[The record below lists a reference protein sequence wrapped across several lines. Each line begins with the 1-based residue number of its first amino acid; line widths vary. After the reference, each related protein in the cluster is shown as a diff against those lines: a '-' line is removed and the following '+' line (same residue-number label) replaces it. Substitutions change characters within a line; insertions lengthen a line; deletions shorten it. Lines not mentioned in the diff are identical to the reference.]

1 MLIENSMLQNAHVM
15 MCTSAGEKEISTNK
29 VCRVVQWI
37 TYKTRQF
44 PKVIDWITAAQSATI
59 ILPET

>member
-1 MLIENSMLQNAHVM
+1 MDNLQNQ
-15 MCTSAGEKEISTNK
+15 TI
-29 VCRVVQWI
+29 
-37 TYKTRQF
+37 